1 MTLENSIAFY
11 DLRYAVNMKTSL
23 WQRNKY
29 FLQTKATSKIQ
40 PLLYYSPDWVFVH
53 HHRFALGKFRS
64 VGGVVAG
71 NSNNAGA
78 AGTVYKYESRRGPQY
93 RELKYYPESNLT
105 SFKPEHAKVKV
116 DNENNDVATPTVIM
130 ENQTVFY
137 EFDEMQ
143 VEGRAWFILSDKS
156 VLEP

>member
-1 MTLENSIAFY
+1 M
-11 DLRYAVNMKTSL
+11 RVNV
-23 WQRNKY
+23 
-29 FLQTKATSKIQ
+29 
-40 PLLYYSPDWVFVH
+40 LL
-53 HHRFALGKFRS
+53 LGKFRS
-64 VGGVVAG
+64 VGGIVTG
-71 NSNNAGA
+71 NSGNAGA

-93 RELKYYPESNLT
+93 RELKYNPEANLT

-143 VEGRAWFILSDKS
+143 LEGRACWFFLFFLSKPK
-156 VLEP
+156 L

>member
-1 MTLENSIAFY
+1 MAVYSDVQKFFTTFSFVVQYTFCPKDKTIAKREIFSHKQHSEI
-11 DLRYAVNMKTSL
+11 RY
-23 WQRNKY
+23 
-29 FLQTKATSKIQ
+29 F
-40 PLLYYSPDWVFVH
+40 PLFINHNIYRLNFVM
-53 HHRFALGKFRS
+53 RVLLLGKFRS
-64 VGGVVAG
+64 VGGIVTG
-71 NSNNAGA
+71 DSGNAGA

-93 RELKYYPESNLT
+93 RELKYNPEANLT

-143 VEGRAWFILSDKS
+143 VEGRAC
-156 VLEP
+156 

>member
-1 MTLENSIAFY
+1 MSFTTFSFVFQYTFCPKDKTVAKREVFSHKQHREI
-11 DLRYAVNMKTSL
+11 RYFPLFNHNIYGLNVITRVNV
-23 WQRNKY
+23 
-29 FLQTKATSKIQ
+29 
-40 PLLYYSPDWVFVH
+40 LL
-53 HHRFALGKFRS
+53 LGKYRS
-64 VGGVVAG
+64 VGGIVTG
-71 NSNNAGA
+71 NSGNAGA

-93 RELKYYPESNLT
+93 RELKYNPEANLT

-143 VEGRAWFILSDKS
+143 LEGRAC
-156 VLEP
+156 

>member
-1 MTLENSIAFY
+1 M
-11 DLRYAVNMKTSL
+11 RVNV
-23 WQRNKY
+23 
-29 FLQTKATSKIQ
+29 FL
-40 PLLYYSPDWVFVH
+40 
-53 HHRFALGKFRS
+53 LGKFRS
-64 VGGVVAG
+64 VGGIVTG
-71 NSNNAGA
+71 DSGNAGA

-93 RELKYYPESNLT
+93 RELKYSPEANLT

-143 VEGRAWFILSDKS
+143 VEGRAC
-156 VLEP
+156 